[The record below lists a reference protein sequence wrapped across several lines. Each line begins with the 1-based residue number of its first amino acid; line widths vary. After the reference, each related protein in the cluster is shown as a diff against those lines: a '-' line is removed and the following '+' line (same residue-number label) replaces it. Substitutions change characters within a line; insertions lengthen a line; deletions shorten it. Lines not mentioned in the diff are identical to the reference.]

1 LHDAIIV
8 EEKNGVRLT
17 APPEVFTQQRFEM
30 STVEVE
36 SEVAY
41 ELNLIRI
48 APYSHVGR
56 HEHCMAGI
64 ITCSRSGSVQVDAWL
79 TVSTYLLQ
87 NDRNGGLARGRVMP
101 HTPGCKM
108 LNHVPDGDTV
118 PPSAIAVHLQ
128 RPVRRTIV
136 ERRWLARRV
145 QR

>member
-1 LHDAIIV
+1 LHDAIVV
-8 EEKNGVRLT
+8 EGKNGIRLT
-17 APPEVFTQQRFEM
+17 APSEVFTQQRFEM
-30 STVEVE
+30 PTVELK

-87 NDRNGGLARGRVMP
+87 NDRNGGLARRRVMP

-108 LNHVPDGDTV
+108 LYHVPDGDTV
-118 PPSAIAVHLQ
+118 PPPAVAEHLQ
-128 RPVRRTIV
+128 CAVRSTIV
-136 ERRWLARRV
+136 ERRWLARLM